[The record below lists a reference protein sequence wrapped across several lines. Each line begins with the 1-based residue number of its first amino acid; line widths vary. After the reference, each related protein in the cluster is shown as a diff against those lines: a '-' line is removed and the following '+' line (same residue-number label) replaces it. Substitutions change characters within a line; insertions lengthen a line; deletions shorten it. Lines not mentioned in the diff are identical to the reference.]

1 MQVESVDIHIQLYD
15 LYSQP
20 ACPDSA
26 IPPQEPLNAPL
37 FPAQVCPTL
46 KGQHIHSFIQSV
58 RTPWEAN
65 VCHAHCWLM
74 LET

>member
-1 MQVESVDIHIQLYD
+1 MQVESVEIHIQLYD

-46 KGQHIHSFIQSV
+46 KGSTFTPLFSQSGLSGK
-58 RTPWEAN
+58 
-65 VCHAHCWLM
+65 LM
-74 LET
+74 CAMPTAG